1 MIWFWINDE
10 LKKHTN
16 KSILLLCILCG
27 KWFWINDQ
35 LKKHITFEHPIN
47 TPLVHFVWK
56 MILNQRSP
64 EEPYYIWAP
73 NQFTIPLSL
82 HLPRSHLEFH
92 SLPCCLLLE
101 NSVPASCV
109 VKIFQS
115 IHGWRCTLFLNIKPI
130 HKTSLSPSS
139 SFTSGVCSASV
150 PSGTYVKK
158 HKYDFSGIIFLSR
171 RRTYRCICREL
182 FSTHDYQMS
191 TKKITCGT
199 QAVAAERMRWRDP
212 MVTKPRLLR
221 SPSLRWGMWRT
232 STSSSTNLSM
242 LLARPWKRKILFL
255 WKIHS
260 RTQHLATE
268 EVFDIV
274 MVGDTPT
281 DHEKGKR

>member
-1 MIWFWINDE
+1 MN
-10 LKKHTN
+10 HV
-16 KSILLLCILCG
+16 
-27 KWFWINDQ
+27 
-35 LKKHITFEHPIN
+35 TFEHLLIN

-150 PSGTYVKK
+150 PSGTSGGSGLATYVKK

-182 FSTHDYQMS
+182 FSTHGCQMS
-191 TKKITCGT
+191 TNKSPVGPRQWRLSVCAGEI
-199 QAVAAERMRWRDP
+199 RWWQSQD
-212 MVTKPRLLR
+212 
-221 SPSLRWGMWRT
+221 
-232 STSSSTNLSM
+232 
-242 LLARPWKRKILFL
+242 FL
-255 WKIHS
+255 GRH
-260 RTQHLATE
+260 H
-268 EVFDIV
+268 
-274 MVGDTPT
+274 
-281 DHEKGKR
+281 

>member
-1 MIWFWINDE
+1 M
-10 LKKHTN
+10 
-16 KSILLLCILCG
+16 
-27 KWFWINDQ
+27 
-35 LKKHITFEHPIN
+35 
-47 TPLVHFVWK
+47 HFVWK

-150 PSGTYVKK
+150 PSGTSGGSGLATYVKK

-171 RRTYRCICREL
+171 RRTYRCICRERFFNTWL
-182 FSTHDYQMS
+182 SDEHKQ
-191 TKKITCGT
+191 ITCGT

-232 STSSSTNLSM
+232 STIKSQTNID
-242 LLARPWKRKILFL
+242 PY
-255 WKIHS
+255 
-260 RTQHLATE
+260 
-268 EVFDIV
+268 
-274 MVGDTPT
+274 
-281 DHEKGKR
+281 